1 MSAGRCHADGR
12 TETHM
17 RMPATPSTALKRRR
31 ILMMGEGGSQE
42 CSHRH
47 QEQDDELSPLS
58 PGPSRAGDGGARRF
72 QVPSGPKRSADVQDK
87 QLCASTAAQQR
98 PFPAVCYG
106 FFGESSSLH
115 SKAVPPLPPLGP
127 LCGKSPMLHG
137 RKESMS
143 FSRTQAAAGKRHPA
157 KTVADELRELMTLYH
172 AARTAGSVVDAD

>member
-1 MSAGRCHADGR
+1 MSTRGGKDGGSSA
-12 TETHM
+12 TNT

-31 ILMMGEGGSQE
+31 ILMVGEGSSQD

-47 QEQDDELSPLS
+47 QQDELSPPS
-58 PGPSRAGDGGARRF
+58 PGPCRGSEGHF
-72 QVPSGPKRSADVQDK
+72 LVPCGPKRSADVQDK
-87 QLCASTAAQQR
+87 QSRASTAAQQR

-106 FFGESSSLH
+106 FFGESGSSLH

-137 RKESMS
+137 RERSMS
-143 FSRTQAAAGKRHPA
+143 FSRTQGAAGKRHPA
-157 KTVADELRELMTLYH
+157 KYVADDVRELMTLYH